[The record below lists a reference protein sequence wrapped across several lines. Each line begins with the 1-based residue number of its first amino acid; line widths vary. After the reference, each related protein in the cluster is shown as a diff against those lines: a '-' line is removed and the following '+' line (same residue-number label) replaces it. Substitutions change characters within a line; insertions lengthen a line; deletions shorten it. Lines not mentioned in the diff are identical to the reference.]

1 MVDVLLQTLGHEG
14 VGRGPDFTDVLLQQG
29 IPEVVALHQGHAGAR
44 FIPQHA
50 SGPFRVGDCPL
61 LRFRVTVPGASHGRA
76 WNLDRDRYE
85 RVAREFLER
94 VARLQTPSKKKE
106 REF

>member
-61 LRFRVTVPGASHGRA
+61 LRFRGASHGRA
-76 WNLDRDRYE
+76 WNLDRDQYE